1 MSTDL
6 HYSSAFHP
14 RTDGQIERVNQVLE
28 DLLRACVLT
37 YGSDWEKSLSYVEFS
52 YNTVIKQV

>member
-1 MSTDL
+1 MGTDL

-14 RTDGQIERVNQVLE
+14 QTDGQTDGVNHVLE

-37 YGSDWEKSLSYVEFS
+37 YGSDWEKSLSYAEFS
-52 YNTVIKQV
+52 YNNNY